1 MSEGIIALDK
11 QKSVNIYS
19 VLIKDNTMSKKV
31 KKSDFI
37 STGQIAVSRRATFD
51 YAIEEVFIAGIEL
64 KGTEVKS
71 LRLGRASLNDTY
83 GSFDDGEI
91 YIENLKIEE
100 YANKGYEKHD
110 ANRKKKLLLTRHEIN
125 KIIGAMAKKGYSL
138 VAKRLFFDNRGR
150 AKLEVGIGKGK
161 KLYDKRESIKE
172 REVSRKMREF

>member
-1 MSEGIIALDK
+1 MMA
-11 QKSVNIYS
+11 
-19 VLIKDNTMSKKV
+19 KKV

-37 STGQIAVSRRATFD
+37 SVGQIAVNRRASFD
-51 YAIEEVFIAGIEL
+51 YTLEETFTAGIEL

-71 LRLGRASLNDTY
+71 LRLGCASLVDTY
-83 GSFDDGEI
+83 GSFDNGELF
-91 YIENLKIEE
+91 IENLKIEE

-138 VAKRLFFDNRGR
+138 IAKRLFFDNRGR
-150 AKLEVGIGKGK
+150 AKLEIAIGKGK

-172 REVSRKMREF
+172 RDISRQLKRI

>member
-1 MSEGIIALDK
+1 MA
-11 QKSVNIYS
+11 
-19 VLIKDNTMSKKV
+19 KKV

-37 STGQIAVSRRATFD
+37 ATGQIAVNRRATFD
-51 YAIEEVFIAGIEL
+51 YAIEETFVAGIEL

-71 LRLGRASLNDTY
+71 LRLGKASLTDTY
-83 GSFDDGEI
+83 GSIDDGELF
-91 YIENLKIEE
+91 IENLKIEE

-125 KIIGAMAKKGYSL
+125 KIIGAMSKKGYSL

-172 REVSRKMREF
+172 REVNRKMREW

>member
-1 MSEGIIALDK
+1 MA
-11 QKSVNIYS
+11 
-19 VLIKDNTMSKKV
+19 KKV

-37 STGQIAVSRRATFD
+37 STGQIAVNRRATFD
-51 YAIEEVFIAGIEL
+51 YAIEETFVAGIEL

-71 LRLGRASLNDTY
+71 LRLGKASLTDTY
-83 GSFDDGEI
+83 GSVDDGELF
-91 YIENLKIEE
+91 IENLKIEE

-110 ANRKKKLLLTRHEIN
+110 SNRKKKLLLTKHEIN
-125 KIIGAMAKKGYSL
+125 KIIGAMSKKGYSL

-172 REVSRKMREF
+172 REVSRKMREW

>member
-1 MSEGIIALDK
+1 MA
-11 QKSVNIYS
+11 
-19 VLIKDNTMSKKV
+19 KKV

-37 STGQIAVSRRATFD
+37 STGQIAVNRRATFD
-51 YAIEEVFIAGIEL
+51 YAIEETFVAGIEL

-71 LRLGRASLNDTY
+71 LRLGKASLTDTY
-83 GSFDDGEI
+83 GSIDDGEL

-110 ANRKKKLLLTRHEIN
+110 ANRKKKLLLTKHEIN
-125 KIIGAMAKKGYSL
+125 KIIGAMSKKGYSL
-138 VAKRLFFDNRGR
+138 IAKRLFFDNRGR

-172 REVSRKMREF
+172 RELSRKMREW

>member
-1 MSEGIIALDK
+1 MA
-11 QKSVNIYS
+11 
-19 VLIKDNTMSKKV
+19 KKV

-37 STGQIAVSRRATFD
+37 ATGQVAVNRRATFD
-51 YAIEEVFIAGIEL
+51 YAIEETFVAGIEL
-64 KGTEVKS
+64 LGTEVKS
-71 LRLGRASLNDTY
+71 LRLGKASLTDTY
-83 GSFDDGEI
+83 GSFDNGEI
-91 YIENLKIEE
+91 FIENLKIEE

-150 AKLEVGIGKGK
+150 AKLEVGLGKGK

-172 REVSRKMREF
+172 RDISRKMKEFM

>member
-1 MSEGIIALDK
+1 MA
-11 QKSVNIYS
+11 
-19 VLIKDNTMSKKV
+19 KKV

-37 STGQIAVSRRATFD
+37 ATGQVAVNRRATFD
-51 YAIEEVFIAGIEL
+51 YAIEETFVAGIEL
-64 KGTEVKS
+64 LGTEVKS
-71 LRLGRASLNDTY
+71 LRLGKASLTDTY

-91 YIENLKIEE
+91 FIENLKIEE

-150 AKLEVGIGKGK
+150 AKLEVGLGKGK

-172 REVSRKMREF
+172 RDISRKMKEFM